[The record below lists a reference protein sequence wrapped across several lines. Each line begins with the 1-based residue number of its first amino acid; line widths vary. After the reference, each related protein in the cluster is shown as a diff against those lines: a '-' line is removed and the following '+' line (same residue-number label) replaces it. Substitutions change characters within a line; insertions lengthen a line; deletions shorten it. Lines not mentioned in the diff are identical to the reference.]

1 MNNLDYKKPSIFNF
15 YFFVGLSLLISAWIE
30 ILLNDYLLSR
40 LSLPL
45 TLMTLIYWNVA
56 TPRNI
61 GFLWTMI
68 SGFVLDIFLGYL
80 LGTHVLIFLLASYF
94 SQRYFHRFRALFR
107 LQQSLIVA
115 MIVFIYQTIFISISS
130 FDQTFYQLTQ
140 YRGSKIFFREIAIN
154 RSIRFVY
161 PDFSEML
168 KNKI

>member
-61 GFLWTMI
+61 GFLWTMF
-68 SGFVLDIFLGYL
+68 SGFVLAIFLGYL
-80 LGTHVLIFLLASYF
+80 LGTHVLIFLLTSYF

-130 FDQTFYQLTQ
+130 FFSLSIILELFVLTIISSLFWPIIYGILRYLRIKLTYGQ
-140 YRGSKIFFREIAIN
+140 
-154 RSIRFVY
+154 
-161 PDFSEML
+161 
-168 KNKI
+168 

>member
-61 GFLWTMI
+61 GFLWTML

-80 LGTHVLIFLLASYF
+80 LGTHVLIFLLTSYF
-94 SQRYFHRFRALFR
+94 SQRYFHRFRALFL

-115 MIVFIYQTIFISISS
+115 MIVFIYQSIFISISNFFS
-130 FDQTFYQLTQ
+130 LSIILELFVLTIISSLFWPIIYGILRYLRIKLTYGQ
-140 YRGSKIFFREIAIN
+140 
-154 RSIRFVY
+154 
-161 PDFSEML
+161 
-168 KNKI
+168 